1 MIGIGKDTHIGYS
14 NNWTDGN
21 DVAVC
26 AEESPFLTWSNWNA
40 SQRDMFL
47 LDAEGN
53 LILHQNISNGIP
65 DDLSALIISLALGD
79 DKHLLYPEEITL
91 HQNYPNP
98 FNPVTTIHYDLS
110 YSALVSIDIHAMNG
124 ELVAELLKDYKNAG
138 HHSINWDGTNNS
150 GQLVSAGVYF
160 YSINAAGLLQTC
172 KMTLLK

>member
-1 MIGIGKDTHIGYS
+1 M
-14 NNWTDGN
+14 
-21 DVAVC
+21 
-26 AEESPFLTWSNWNA
+26 
-40 SQRDMFL
+40 
-47 LDAEGN
+47 
-53 LILHQNISNGIP
+53 
-65 DDLSALIISLALGD
+65 SALIISLALGD

-124 ELVAELLKDYKNAG
+124 ELVAELLGVNAG

-160 YSINAAGLLQTC
+160 YSINAAGLLQTRR
-172 KMTLLK
+172 